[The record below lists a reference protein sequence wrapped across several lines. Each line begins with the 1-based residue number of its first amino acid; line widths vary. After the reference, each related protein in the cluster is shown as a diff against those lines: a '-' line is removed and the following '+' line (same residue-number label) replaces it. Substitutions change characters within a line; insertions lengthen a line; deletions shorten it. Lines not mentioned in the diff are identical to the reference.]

1 VSLTAASNAAVVI
14 GSNVDSW
21 SDSMP
26 AAATPLEWSRVI
38 AVRLVVTAR
47 SQTPERP
54 NPATGLCETTTVLPK
69 WIAPDPG
76 ATPPGIDIDVRAAF
90 ADPNEWRCY
99 RYRTF
104 EVVVP
109 IRNMV
114 WFPIV
119 S

>member
-1 VSLTAASNAAVVI
+1 MGVI
-14 GSNVDSW
+14 V
-21 SDSMP
+21 
-26 AAATPLEWSRVI
+26 
-38 AVRLVVTAR
+38 VRLVVTAR
-47 SQTPERP
+47 SQTPEKP
-54 NPATGLCETTTVLPK
+54 DPVTGLCNTTTVLPK
-69 WIAPDPG
+69 WVAPDPG
-76 ATPPGIDIDVRAAF
+76 AVPPGVDLDVRAAF
-90 ADPNEWRCY
+90 ADVNEWRCY